1 MDIKIGEQKEPMT
14 DDEIYLYIMTKF
26 ADAREQNARIE
37 REQREKQ
44 RMSKLES
51 KQQDNQISSVV
62 IFIVLIIAIIVCAC

>member
-1 MDIKIGEQKEPMT
+1 MDIKIGEQHEPMT

-26 ADAREQNARIE
+26 ADAKEQNARIE

-44 RMSKLES
+44 RMTKLES